1 MSNIY
6 KKGFLKRLKSLN
18 EENKNNHIM
27 PYLLERPKIKKFSVN
42 PVTPLIKQKISAETP
57 SENIKDIQKPNNINE
72 NKHSLFL
79 KRVNMKENKNR
90 YYIEGVYKLFNDES
104 AFLENVYKGRRIVV
118 GKSRSESSINV
129 NARNYNKNNT
139 KKVKPLNKN
148 VSSNNITFNK
158 SNNFPI
164 SNNTFT
170 NDISLMQSQKGR
182 KMIWIS
188 GKKNDNYISDE
199 ELKNIYQECINREN
213 DALREYCDKSK
224 YKSLIQNNNKSPSIK
239 ECNAILN
246 LQSLILDKYKL
257 RNMENNKMIDR
268 LLRHTSKKK
277 DNLLINQINDYRIIK
292 EKKDE
297 EEINNIIN
305 DNPNIK
311 INNIKEVE
319 KKIQWFSSLREYQ
332 NNRKINNK
340 RNRCISSNNKN
351 LSSPQK
357 YFYSFNK
364 KDIIFDLSGNLFP
377 IFAQV
382 TPKVYKEK
390 EKIRDTL
397 TDLKTQKKNSIFNIN
412 NSIQMNNLL
421 INNKKNRINSNSY
434 KGLNIK
440 GKKLLNFEIELSK
453 ELEGK
458 KKKII
463 QYPYR
468 EDELT
473 TKLFAKS
480 FSVNNFFVPKSVK
493 NTIELHYN
501 KE

>member
-6 KKGFLKRLKSLN
+6 KKGFLKKLKSLN
-18 EENKNNHIM
+18 EENNNHII

-42 PVTPLIKQKISAETP
+42 PVTPLMKQKLNIDSP
-57 SENIKDIQKPNNINE
+57 SENNKDFHKPINFNE

-79 KRVNMKENKNR
+79 KKINMKENKNK
-90 YYIEGVYKLFNDES
+90 YYIEGVYKLFNDET

-118 GKSRSESSINV
+118 GKSRNKSSTNS
-129 NARNYNKNNT
+129 NARNHIKNNT
-139 KKVKPLNKN
+139 KKVKQLTKN
-148 VSSNNITFNK
+148 VSSNNLTFNK
-158 SNNFPI
+158 SNTFQFN
-164 SNNTFT
+164 NNTFT
-170 NDISLMQSQKGR
+170 NDNSLMQSKGR

-213 DALREYCDKSK
+213 VALKEYTDKSK
-224 YKSLIQNNNKSPSIK
+224 NKSFIQNNNKSQSVK
-239 ECNAILN
+239 ECNNILN
-246 LQSLILDKYKL
+246 LQSLVLDKLKL
-257 RNMENNKMIDR
+257 RNMETNKMIDR

-305 DNPNIK
+305 NNPNFK
-311 INNIKEVE
+311 LNNVKEVE
-319 KKIQWFSSLREYQ
+319 QKIQWLSSLREYDED
-332 NNRKINNK
+332 NRKKINHK
-340 RNRCISSNNKN
+340 KNRCISSNNKD
-351 LSSPQK
+351 LLTPQK
-357 YFYSFNK
+357 YLYSFNK
-364 KDIIFDLSGNLFP
+364 RDIIFDLSGKLFP

-382 TPKVYKEK
+382 TPKIYREN

-397 TDLKTQKKNSIFNIN
+397 HDLKTQKKNSIFSIN
-412 NSIQMNNLL
+412 NSIRMNNLL
-421 INNKKNRINSNSY
+421 TNNKKNRLNSY

-458 KKKII
+458 KKKIV

-468 EDELT
+468 EDELV

-480 FSVNNFFVPKSVK
+480 YSVNNFFVPKSVK
-493 NTIELHYN
+493 NAIELHYN
-501 KE
+501 QE

>member
-18 EENKNNHIM
+18 EENNNRII

-42 PVTPLIKQKISAETP
+42 PAAPLIKQKLSIDSP
-57 SENIKDIQKPNNINE
+57 SENNKDFHKQININE

-79 KRVNMKENKNR
+79 KKINMKENKNK
-90 YYIEGVYKLFNDES
+90 YYVEGVYKLFNDET
-104 AFLENVYKGRRIVV
+104 AFLENVYKGRKIVV
-118 GKSRSESSINV
+118 GKSRNKSTISA
-129 NARNYNKNNT
+129 NARNRNKHTT

-148 VSSNNITFNK
+148 ISSNNLTFNK
-158 SNNFPI
+158 SSTFQIN
-164 SNNTFT
+164 NNTFA
-170 NDISLMQSQKGR
+170 NDNSLMNSGKGR

-213 DALREYCDKSK
+213 VALKEYTDKSK
-224 YKSLIQNNNKSPSIK
+224 NKSFIQNNNKSPSVK
-239 ECNAILN
+239 ECNNILN
-246 LQSLILDKYKL
+246 LQSLVLDKFKL
-257 RNMENNKMIDR
+257 RNAENNKMIDR
-268 LLRHTSKKK
+268 LLRYTSKKK

-305 DNPNIK
+305 NNPNIK

-319 KKIQWFSSLREYQ
+319 KKIQWLSSLREYE
-332 NNRKINNK
+332 NNK
-340 RNRCISSNNKN
+340 KANNKKNRCISSNNKDF
-351 LSSPQK
+351 SSTPK

-364 KDIIFDLSGNLFP
+364 RDIIFDLTGKLFP

-382 TPKVYKEK
+382 TPKIFREN

-397 TDLKTQKKNSIFNIN
+397 HDLKNQKKNSIFNIN
-412 NSIQMNNLL
+412 NSIKMNNLL
-421 INNKKNRINSNSY
+421 TNNKKHRINSY

-458 KKKII
+458 KKKIV

-468 EDELT
+468 EDELA

-480 FSVNNFFVPKSVK
+480 YSVNNFFVPKSVK

-501 KE
+501 QD